1 MGIRKARF
9 ENMYIFK
16 DIKSLI
22 VFVATGGFLEGI
34 RHSYKRRKAIKE
46 SNKKKP
52 IKALLTGPIASG
64 KTTFLQHIS
73 EEEIPSGASGAPK
86 QYKVKNEV
94 FDEAKDLPGD
104 EGWLDV
110 KFEKDIKTHDYI
122 LFFFDINQYIS
133 DLEYRE
139 DVEARIDMIY
149 NIKDLQSVVM
159 IGTHSDLAHGNYQTG
174 IKSLFIDKPYKNI
187 LSKLVYVDTRSKECV
202 KTICDKLK
210 S

>member
-1 MGIRKARF
+1 M
-9 ENMYIFK
+9 
-16 DIKSLI
+16 I
-22 VFVATGGFLEGI
+22 VFTAIGHFLEAIYI
-34 RHSYKRRKAIKE
+34 RDKKRREAIKE

-64 KTTFLQHIS
+64 KTTFLLHIS
-73 EEEIPSGASGAPK
+73 EVPIPIGPSSAPRT
-86 QYKVKNEV
+86 YKVKNEV

-104 EGWLDV
+104 EGWLEE
-110 KFEKDIKTHDYI
+110 KFEEDIKTHDYI

-133 DLEYRE
+133 DLEYRD
-139 DVEARIDMIY
+139 DVNARIDMIY
-149 NIKDLQSVVM
+149 DQIKINIKDLQSVVM
-159 IGTHSDLAHGNYQTG
+159 IGTHSDLAHGNYQTE

-187 LSKLVYVDTRSKECV
+187 LSKLVYVDTREKECV